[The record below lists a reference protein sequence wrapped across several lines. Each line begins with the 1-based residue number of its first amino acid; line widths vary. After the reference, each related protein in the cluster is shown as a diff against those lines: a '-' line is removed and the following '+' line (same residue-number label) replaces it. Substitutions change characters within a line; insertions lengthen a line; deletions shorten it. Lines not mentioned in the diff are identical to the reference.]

1 MNTSEVTFE
10 WLFDHRVIAYV
21 INQMSVPTLQ
31 YWSECVINVL
41 NEWSDDQPYLAMH
54 DLTRPKVSIPY
65 LLLTNY
71 DIFNVGVTSQ
81 GLQQVKQ
88 LLKTRPNMRLRCALA
103 LPDSLSGKIT
113 ASRGKEVGAGEFDVE
128 YRMFFERDAA
138 LEWLSQI
145 SSTQA

>member
-1 MNTSEVTFE
+1 
-10 WLFDHRVIAYV
+10 
-21 INQMSVPTLQ
+21 MSVPTLQ